1 MKKLAIL
8 LTGFALS
15 ALPCTSALATS
26 LTFSF
31 SGPVFSGS
39 GVATYVPTSTA
50 NQFLI
55 TTGTGTI
62 RYNGSNY
69 GISLL
74 PPDGIGNVGFAGNDN
89 LFFTPPNAPFN
100 FNGVGF
106 LVAGLTPRTGLNLF
120 TDTTNDPI
128 HPVTTDFELL
138 GIVTGSQ
145 ISQES
150 SPITIALVADGTQP
164 PPVPGTV
171 TPEPGSLALL
181 GTGALGVFGVLRRKL
196 AV

>member
-50 NQFLI
+50 NRFLI

-62 RYNGSNY
+62 RYNGANY

-74 PPDGIGNVGFAGNDN
+74 PPDIAGNVGFAGNDN

-106 LVAGLTPRTGLNLF
+106 LVAGLTPRTGVNLF
-120 TDTTNDPI
+120 TDTING
-128 HPVTTDFELL
+128 VTTDYELL
-138 GIVTGSQ
+138 GIITGPQ
-145 ISQES
+145 ISQQNS
-150 SPITIALVADGTQP
+150 FITIALVPDGTQP